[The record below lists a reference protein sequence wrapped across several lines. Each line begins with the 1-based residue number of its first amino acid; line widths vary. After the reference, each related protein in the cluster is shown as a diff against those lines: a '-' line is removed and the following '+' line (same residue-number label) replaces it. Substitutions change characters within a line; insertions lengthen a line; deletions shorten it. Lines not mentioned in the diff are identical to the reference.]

1 MLHESNFC
9 GIPFTPSNTLK
20 KKVVIFVSF
29 RIKGEAIAVL
39 YVSLIYVLTY
49 RLISHDEFL
58 LYSIVRFTNF
68 EKFK

>member
-29 RIKGEAIAVL
+29 RIRGKAIAVL

-49 RLISHDEFL
+49 R
-58 LYSIVRFTNF
+58 FT
-68 EKFK
+68 

>member
-29 RIKGEAIAVL
+29 RIRGEAIAVL

-49 RLISHDEFL
+49 RLISENAFFMIQHCEI
-58 LYSIVRFTNF
+58 Y
-68 EKFK
+68 